1 MAYNDKLIKNFLP
14 ILRYVEGFRVRKKIK
29 ILKGVQI
36 IKPIFIVGVPRS
48 GTTFFYR
55 TLCMHPQLGWFS
67 HLDLHN
73 WMTNERKKFV
83 KNYYTKL
90 KQQKKKIP
98 ISEETVLVFGA
109 KQRPIEGTTRIPIE
123 AATFWQSFLD
133 YAGQNISEARQD
145 KIKTVIHKALG
156 VQNKSRFVNKSL
168 YLNMRLRE
176 LRQIFPDAKF
186 INIVRDPRAVI
197 SSAMGRKHREGYF
210 DFGVSNKNKPKL
222 NDNDFIQQSSLAYKQ
237 ITNAIYEFSVQEKD
251 VNFLTIKYED
261 LYSHPKEII
270 LNILQFCELE
280 IPQSIEDMIPK
291 IRETR
296 KKWEENLTV
305 MDQKKISDILKT
317 SIQKM
322 KYPYKL

>member
-1 MAYNDKLIKNFLP
+1 
-14 ILRYVEGFRVRKKIK
+14 
-29 ILKGVQI
+29 
-36 IKPIFIVGVPRS
+36 
-48 GTTFFYR
+48 
-55 TLCMHPQLGWFS
+55 
-67 HLDLHN
+67 
-73 WMTNERKKFV
+73 
-83 KNYYTKL
+83 
-90 KQQKKKIP
+90 
-98 ISEETVLVFGA
+98 
-109 KQRPIEGTTRIPIE
+109 
-123 AATFWQSFLD
+123 
-133 YAGQNISEARQD
+133 
-145 KIKTVIHKALG
+145 
-156 VQNKSRFVNKSL
+156 
-168 YLNMRLRE
+168 MRLRE

-210 DFGVSNKNKPKL
+210 DFGVSNKNKSKL

-237 ITNAIYEFSVQEKD
+237 ITNAIYKFSVQEKN

-280 IPQSIEDMIPK
+280 IPPSIEDMIPK

-317 SIQKM
+317 SLQKM